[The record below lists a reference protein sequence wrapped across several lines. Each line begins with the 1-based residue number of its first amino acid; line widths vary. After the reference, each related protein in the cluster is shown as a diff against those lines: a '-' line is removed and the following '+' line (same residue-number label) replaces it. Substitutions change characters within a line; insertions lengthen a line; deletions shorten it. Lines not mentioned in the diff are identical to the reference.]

1 MKQWLAAIVAV
12 TALAAQSQEIREI
25 KRTIQCSDFKTLA
38 AGLAN
43 EYKEQVIWVGRVE
56 ENSTNV
62 ALLVNKETTTWT
74 VIQYDRKTACVLSA
88 GDGWALPAAS
98 PL

>member
-1 MKQWLAAIVAV
+1 MKQLLAIILAL
-12 TALAAQSQEIREI
+12 TALAAQSQGIREI
-25 KRTIQCSDFKTLA
+25 KRTIQCSDFKTMAANLA
-38 AGLAN
+38 H

-62 ALLVNKETTTWT
+62 ALLVNKETSTWT
-74 VIQYDRKTACVLSA
+74 VIQYDGKTACVLSA
-88 GDGWALPAAS
+88 GDGWALPALS